1 MYQCPYVHV
10 EMFPDQDQWAISLL
24 MPNFFAITYV
34 VCLYV
39 GMQNDLMV
47 FCFYEEFPIEA
58 WFSTIEVK

>member
-1 MYQCPYVHV
+1 
-10 EMFPDQDQWAISLL
+10 